1 MAKQLGKYEIIR
13 TLGQGAMGEVYLAN
27 HPTIGREV
35 AIKTILPSASRGED
49 AEDRFRR
56 EALAAGNLNHP
67 NLVTIYDF
75 DKDGAVLYLVM
86 EFVKGDDLEDL
97 IAQRAMS
104 QSQCLEVLAQ
114 ICDGLSYAHR
124 SGIIHRDIK
133 PSNVRVVRDGKRI
146 LAKVMDFG
154 IARIEDSGMTATG
167 IVMGTVSYM
176 APEYIQSGKA
186 TALCD
191 LWAVGVMLYECLS
204 GRKPFQ
210 ADNTTTI
217 LFKIV
222 SETPQPVDPG
232 AIQGVSPNVHAVLAK
247 ALAKDPEQRF
257 QSADDFAKAL
267 RACKDPTWMG
277 SIEDAMSKV
286 FDRQQALSEIQELQ
300 EGTVQLTP
308 SQSMAAPSAPTVVA
322 ASAPAMVA
330 AAPTAVAPSLPAP
343 NAPTMVMPAAGVP
356 APVPVKSGSKA
367 GLYVAAGLG
376 ILLLAGGGWY
386 FFGRGKAPEG
396 DAASANSASANS
408 AVQATEGAPAQ
419 GAASTP
425 APAAGTQPPPIQSPG
440 PANAAVKPAP
450 SAPIS
455 DPAKPEPRPEVKP
468 EPRPEPPKPV
478 EETPAQKLD
487 KAVSLIRTNPGQAVT
502 QLRALASSQPGD
514 PAVQG
519 NLLAALYRSRDAG
532 EFERALDAAKARGL
546 NGPAMMRSA
555 PAFRE
560 AMEDERIAH
569 RARNGSNVLPALVLI
584 KVVR

>member
-232 AIQGVSPNVHAVLAK
+232 VIQGVSPNVHAVLAK

-257 QSADDFAKAL
+257 QSADEFAKAL

-308 SQSMAAPSAPTVVA
+308 SQSVAAASAPTVVT
-322 ASAPAMVA
+322 V
-330 AAPTAVAPSLPAP
+330 APTAVAPSLPAP
-343 NAPTMVMPAAGVP
+343 NAPTMVMPSAGGP

-376 ILLLAGGGWY
+376 IVLLAGGGWY
-386 FFGRGKAPEG
+386 FFGRGKASEA
-396 DAASANSASANS
+396 DAASANSAVLPA
-408 AVQATEGAPAQ
+408 EGNPSP
-419 GAASTP
+419 GAASNP
-425 APAAGTQPPPIQSPG
+425 APAAEVQAAPIQGSG

-450 SAPIS
+450 SAPTPDS
-455 DPAKPEPRPEVKP
+455 AKPEPRPEVKP

>member
-232 AIQGVSPNVHAVLAK
+232 VIQGVSPNVHAVLAK

-257 QSADDFAKAL
+257 QSADEFAKAL

-286 FDRQQALSEIQELQ
+286 FDRHL
-300 EGTVQLTP
+300 GNP
-308 SQSMAAPSAPTVVA
+308 GAAGGHGA
-322 ASAPAMVA
+322 ADAFPVRGGGLGSDRGDRGSHSGGA
-330 AAPTAVAPSLPAP
+330 LPARSERTHDGDALRGGP
-343 NAPTMVMPAAGVP
+343 GPRSRQVGKQGWPLRGGGARHRAAGRWRV
-356 APVPVKSGSKA
+356 VF
-367 GLYVAAGLG
+367 L
-376 ILLLAGGGWY
+376 
-386 FFGRGKAPEG
+386 RER
-396 DAASANSASANS
+396 
-408 AVQATEGAPAQ
+408 Q
-419 GAASTP
+419 G
-425 APAAGTQPPPIQSPG
+425 
-440 PANAAVKPAP
+440 
-450 SAPIS
+450 
-455 DPAKPEPRPEVKP
+455 
-468 EPRPEPPKPV
+468 
-478 EETPAQKLD
+478 
-487 KAVSLIRTNPGQAVT
+487 
-502 QLRALASSQPGD
+502 
-514 PAVQG
+514 
-519 NLLAALYRSRDAG
+519 
-532 EFERALDAAKARGL
+532 F
-546 NGPAMMRSA
+546 
-555 PAFRE
+555 
-560 AMEDERIAH
+560 
-569 RARNGSNVLPALVLI
+569 
-584 KVVR
+584 